1 MNDLIVKVITKMLF
15 PFILV
20 YGFYVILHGHL
31 SPGGGF
37 SGGAIIGGGFVL
49 YTLSFG
55 LKQAEQLLP
64 HAYLKYVESAGLLWY
79 MSLGVVGLI
88 TTGYFLT
95 NKQAGFF
102 MGETFTLFSSGMILL
117 ITFAIG
123 MKVASTMIT
132 LFRYIIDEEEDHV

>member
-15 PFILV
+15 PFIMV

-49 YTLSFG
+49 FTLVFG
-55 LKQAEQLLP
+55 LSKAEALLP
-64 HAYLKYVESAGLLWY
+64 HRYLKFVESGGLLFY
-79 MSLGVVGLI
+79 MGIGLFGLF
-88 TTGYFLT
+88 TTGYFLS
-95 NKQAGFF
+95 NQNAGFY
-102 MGETFTLFSSGMILL
+102 MGEAFTLFSSGMILY

-123 MKVASTMIT
+123 LKVASTMIT
-132 LFRYIIDEEEDHV
+132 LFRYIIDEEYDHD

>member
-15 PFILV
+15 PFVLV

-49 YTLSFG
+49 FTLSYG
-55 LKQAEQLLP
+55 LEKAEKMLP
-64 HAYLKYVESAGLLWY
+64 HRLLKFVESGGLIWY
-79 MSLGVVGLI
+79 MLIGMVGI
-88 TTGYFLT
+88 IGGGWFLT
-95 NKQAGFF
+95 NREAGFW
-102 MGETFTLFSSGMILL
+102 MGTTYKLFSSGMILW

-123 MKVASTMIT
+123 MKVASTMIS
-132 LFRYIIDEEEDHV
+132 LFRLLIEEEQSHD